1 MVSGNDLNS
10 WWVSTSILCLQEDFC
25 GKVFRAIHIK
35 GTRTSS
41 TLTRRFSCRCPVGMR
56 MISSSIPP
64 IMATCDWVW
73 LRLQHAQR
81 IRKSD
86 GWKSGWK
93 PTHLWEYSGIS
104 CNIYIYVCVQYSHTQ
119 IICTY
124 IYTYSMILLA
134 IFNIYIYIYI
144 QYICI

>member
-104 CNIYIYVCVQYSHTQ
+104 CNIYICVYSIAILKSYVH
-119 IICTY
+119 IY

-134 IFNIYIYIYI
+134 IFNIYIYTVYMYI
-144 QYICI
+144 V